1 MTRKNDLEREKCGRN
16 FYVRAEKLDTSLL
29 PCCAAQGYRVTLPLK
44 IGSREN
50 TDVEM
55 VSLYLSI
62 YLCLSTYLSHSLSTQ
77 RLRRTKDR
85 FSGSAVEDRSKF
97 FSSGEPV
104 AKKTMSRKM
113 FLRETKKRLL
123 NETGYDLRGWL

>member
-50 TDVEM
+50 TDVET
-55 VSLYLSI
+55 VSLYLSNYLSLSI
-62 YLCLSTYLSHSLSTQ
+62 YLSISFSLDSTT
-77 RLRRTKDR
+77 
-85 FSGSAVEDRSKF
+85 A
-97 FSSGEPV
+97 
-104 AKKTMSRKM
+104 
-113 FLRETKKRLL
+113 
-123 NETGYDLRGWL
+123 